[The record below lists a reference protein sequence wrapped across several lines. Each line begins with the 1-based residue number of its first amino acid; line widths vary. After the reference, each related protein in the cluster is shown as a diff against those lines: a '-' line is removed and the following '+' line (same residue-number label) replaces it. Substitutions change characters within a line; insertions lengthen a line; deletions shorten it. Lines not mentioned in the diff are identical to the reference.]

1 VIADEVEQDEAVVA
15 VIVAFMCDAERMAVV
30 TAGYLKQLEHS
41 LQRNQSS
48 WPAAFLLEL
57 GAALRIHQWE
67 AAGIKD
73 AIDVTL
79 PCFQAAFAEL
89 VSRLQTEP
97 ERFIRG
103 DAPLL
108 LRVLRAWWTRCAHPN
123 TQLLD
128 VDVVLSHAERG
139 RLVSCVAQL
148 LWKLRDLET
157 NTTMGNDS
165 NEQ

>member
-1 VIADEVEQDEAVVA
+1 VFADEVERDEAVIA

-30 TAGYLKQLEHS
+30 TAGYLNQLGPLLKS
-41 LQRNQSS
+41 DRTR

-57 GAALRIHQWE
+57 GAVLRIHQWE

-73 AIDVTL
+73 AIDATL
-79 PCFQAAFAEL
+79 PCSQAAFADL
-89 VSRLQTEP
+89 ASRLQTGP

-108 LRVLRAWWTRCAHPN
+108 LRVLRAWWSRCAHPN
-123 TQLLD
+123 IQFLD
-128 VDVVLSHAERG
+128 VDVVLPQVERG
-139 RLVSCVAQL
+139 RLVLCVAQL